1 MLELRKSPSLNR
13 DLRRMLVISA
23 VLAIAMPMAPVPL
36 GTAVSAAGQ
45 GRGTIRERI
54 KERRA
59 QRGQKEKQT
68 AEETL
73 QIAGLNVGVWKPS
86 QRTAAPLIVF
96 SHGFSGCHTQSVFL
110 MEAMADAGYL
120 VVAPDHKDAGCGD
133 RSRAGRPEEKFGQA
147 DNWSDKTY
155 ADRGNDIKRLVEALR
170 EDREWAS
177 QVDWSR
183 VGLVGHSLGGY
194 TVLGLA
200 GGWPSWRMSGIKAV
214 VALSPYCEPFALK
227 GDLEGIRI
235 PVMYQG
241 GTRDIGVTPSV
252 KKAGGCFAK
261 TSSPAEFVEFEKAGH
276 FAWTNLQETHH
287 DIITRY
293 TLAFLDANVRGI
305 SAANVASREAGVAEL
320 KTK

>member
-183 VGLVGHSLGGY
+183 VGLVGHSLAA
-194 TVLGLA
+194 TRCW
-200 GGWPSWRMSGIKAV
+200 GWP
-214 VALSPYCEPFALK
+214 
-227 GDLEGIRI
+227 EGG
-235 PVMYQG
+235 P
-241 GTRDIGVTPSV
+241 
-252 KKAGGCFAK
+252 AGGCQGSRP
-261 TSSPAEFVEFEKAGH
+261 SSPCRP
-276 FAWTNLQETHH
+276 
-287 DIITRY
+287 I
-293 TLAFLDANVRGI
+293 
-305 SAANVASREAGVAEL
+305 ASPSP
-320 KTK
+320 

>member
-1 MLELRKSPSLNR
+1 
-13 DLRRMLVISA
+13 
-23 VLAIAMPMAPVPL
+23 
-36 GTAVSAAGQ
+36 
-45 GRGTIRERI
+45 
-54 KERRA
+54 
-59 QRGQKEKQT
+59 
-68 AEETL
+68 
-73 QIAGLNVGVWKPS
+73 
-86 QRTAAPLIVF
+86 
-96 SHGFSGCHTQSVFL
+96 
-110 MEAMADAGYL
+110 
-120 VVAPDHKDAGCGD
+120 
-133 RSRAGRPEEKFGQA
+133 
-147 DNWSDKTY
+147 
-155 ADRGNDIKRLVEALR
+155 
-170 EDREWAS
+170 
-177 QVDWSR
+177 
-183 VGLVGHSLGGY
+183 
-194 TVLGLA
+194 
-200 GGWPSWRMSGIKAV
+200 MSGIKAV

>member
-13 DLRRMLVISA
+13 DLRRLLVISA
-23 VLAIAMPMAPVPL
+23 VLAIALPMAPEPL

-45 GRGTIRERI
+45 GRGTIRERL

-68 AEETL
+68 AEETH

-133 RSRAGRPEEKFGQA
+133 RSRAGKPEEKFGQA

-155 ADRGNDIKRLVEALR
+155 TTGAMTSRGSSKPFAKTASGHLKSTGPG
-170 EDREWAS
+170 WA
-177 QVDWSR
+177 WSGTR
-183 VGLVGHSLGGY
+183 WAA
-194 TVLGLA
+194 TRCW
-200 GGWPSWRMSGIKAV
+200 GWP
-214 VALSPYCEPFALK
+214 
-227 GDLEGIRI
+227 EGG
-235 PVMYQG
+235 P
-241 GTRDIGVTPSV
+241 
-252 KKAGGCFAK
+252 AGGCQGSRP
-261 TSSPAEFVEFEKAGH
+261 SSPCRP
-276 FAWTNLQETHH
+276 
-287 DIITRY
+287 I
-293 TLAFLDANVRGI
+293 
-305 SAANVASREAGVAEL
+305 ASPSP
-320 KTK
+320 